1 MIDDLIAKAAAAT
14 RLDAAQA
21 RTALAGALALIDRH
35 GDRTK
40 VASLYSAVPG
50 AQALAGEGA
59 GVLPKAGLMG
69 GLMAKVAGGPAADG
83 MALMGRLQKDG
94 ISMEDLK
101 TLLPVAMDW
110 VRQTTGRDLLRDVA
124 ASIPGVGQ
132 MLAGR

>member
-1 MIDDLIAKAAAAT
+1 MIDDLVAKAAAAT
-14 RLDAAQA
+14 RLDPAQA
-21 RTALAGALALIDRH
+21 RLALAGALALIDRH
-35 GDRTK
+35 GERGK
-40 VASLYSAVPG
+40 VDALYQAVPG

-69 GLMAKVAGGPAADG
+69 GLMARVAGGPAADG

-94 ISMEDLK
+94 VSMEALK
-101 TLLPVAMDW
+101 ALLPVAMEW
-110 VRQTTGRDLLRDVA
+110 VRQTTGRDLLREVA